1 MRERGTF
8 SLRALHVLL
17 NVGGPEQGEP
27 FSAAVLKSLE
37 RRLFAEYDA
46 DRSGGLD
53 RAELERLL
61 RDLYQVALVEA
72 EQQDASVAWVA
83 RARSQLDSEYG
94 QATVRAAV
102 EQLLALRDANAN
114 GSLELSE
121 IQAVLRTEMQ
131 ASAFHRGRFWR
142 LAPLC
147 DVPIDMDR
155 LTNGPNIKGKIF
167 LAGAVSGIIAK
178 SGCSPLSRI
187 TILLQT
193 GGIAGSSSTL
203 GLARHIFKSEGL
215 RGFFR
220 GNSADILRQVPYA
233 GSQFLAF
240 EMLKLKLRAAGVSA
254 VLGDTG
260 AKMLAGGVAGGL
272 SIVSTYPL
280 DLVRARLAVQVPGQ
294 ERYRGAVH
302 AMRTI
307 AGEEGG
313 AALFRGCGTAVAGAP
328 ARSHA
333 TALAGFYTF
342 ALLCVRTLPEHG
354 DQFRLLRR
362 AQGPLLARR
371 LLRPRD

>member
-1 MRERGTF
+1 MPGDDAARLLRQYDLDMMLRERGPF

-53 RAELERLL
+53 REELERLL
-61 RDLYQVALVEA
+61 RDLFHVALVEA
-72 EQQDASVAWVA
+72 EQQDASAAWVA
-83 RARSQLDSEYG
+83 RARSQLDSEHG

-121 IQAVLRTEMQ
+121 IQAVLRTEL

-193 GGIAGSSSTL
+193 GGIAGTSSTL

-260 AKMLAGGVAGGL
+260 AKMLAGGIAGGL

-313 AALFRGCGTAVAGAP
+313 AALFRGCGTAVAGGP
-328 ARSHA
+328 AHLQT
-333 TALAGFYTF
+333 TALAGCIFT
-342 ALLCVRTLPEHG
+342 P
-354 DQFRLLRR
+354 
-362 AQGPLLARR
+362 
-371 LLRPRD
+371 RPAVV

>member
-1 MRERGTF
+1 MPGDDDARLLRQYDLDMMLREHGTF

-53 RAELERLL
+53 REELERLL

-72 EQQDASVAWVA
+72 EQQDASAAWVA

-94 QATVRAAV
+94 QATLLAAV

-121 IQAVLRTEMQ
+121 VQAVLRTEILN
-131 ASAFHRGRFWR
+131 SAFHRGRFWR

-193 GGIAGSSSTL
+193 GGIGPNIKGTSSTL

-215 RGFFR
+215 
-220 GNSADILRQVPYA
+220 V
-233 GSQFLAF
+233 SQRHPAHCF
-240 EMLKLKLRAAGVSA
+240 SA
-254 VLGDTG
+254 VLRPFCAVFSPFLCAVRLPGAETERTG
-260 AKMLAGGVAGGL
+260 EKWRKM
-272 SIVSTYPL
+272 
-280 DLVRARLAVQVPGQ
+280 
-294 ERYRGAVH
+294 
-302 AMRTI
+302 
-307 AGEEGG
+307 GEIWGRNG
-313 AALFRGCGTAVAGAP
+313 R
-328 ARSHA
+328 
-333 TALAGFYTF
+333 
-342 ALLCVRTLPEHG
+342 
-354 DQFRLLRR
+354 
-362 AQGPLLARR
+362 
-371 LLRPRD
+371 